1 MPRKKG
7 RTSTGYS
14 LEERPR
20 ASGKPHWRVRV
31 WVDDS
36 ASGKRKL
43 QTVGIYATKTE
54 AQREGARAVEQRQ
67 RGTLLQPTD
76 MPLSELLDVW
86 LEQEMPKT
94 VRTENQEPYRIV
106 VTKHIKPALGSVRVQ
121 RLGVQAIESFYGTLS
136 DAGYS
141 SSLIRKCHLRLSSAL
156 KLAKRWGWIAENPC
170 DVATVPKLIYKEP
183 EVWTPVDTGKF
194 RATAAADSMHPY
206 WALAV
211 ETGAR
216 TSELLGLGWVDL
228 DEERGTLTIGRRA
241 VRLVRGTP
249 VLKEGAKTVAGHR
262 TIRLTTEMLAA
273 LRKHH
278 ERQRRRRAP
287 NWTDNDLIFPTSS
300 GRPVNPAHIRR
311 SFDRLVSQAGIKRLT
326 PHGMRKSHITALI
339 AGGANIKA
347 VAARVGHRDIATTLK
362 TYTALTAP
370 MQDELH
376 VIVESLALVH
386 RGTAAGLSS
395 PQG

>member
-31 WVDDS
+31 WIND
-36 ASGKRKL
+36 ASSGTRKL
-43 QTVGIYATKTE
+43 QTVGIYPTKTE

-76 MPLSELLDVW
+76 MTVAQLLDVW

-94 VRTENQEPYRIV
+94 VRPENQEPYRIV
-106 VTKHIKPALGSVRVQ
+106 VANHLKPALGSTRVQ
-121 RLGVQAIESFYGTLS
+121 RLSVHAIEAFYGTLS

-141 SSLIRKCHLRLSSAL
+141 PSLIRKCHLRLSSAL
-156 KLAKRWGWIAENPC
+156 KLARRWGWIAENPC
-170 DVATVPKLIYKEP
+170 EVSTVPKLIYKEP
-183 EVWTPVDTGKF
+183 DVWTPIDTTRF
-194 RATAAADSMHPY
+194 LDIAASDSMHPY
-206 WALAV
+206 WTLAV

-216 TSELLGLGWVDL
+216 TSELLGLGWVDCDL
-228 DEERGTLTIGRRA
+228 ERGTLTIGRRA
-241 VRLVRGTP
+241 VRLLNGTP
-249 VLKEGAKTVAGHR
+249 ILKVGAKTAAGR
-262 TIRLTTEMLAA
+262 RSIRLTEGTLNALTEH
-273 LRKHH
+273 RD
-278 ERQRRRRAP
+278 RQRIRRRVASD
-287 NWTDNDLIFPTSS
+287 WVDNDLIFATAS
-300 GRPVNPAHIRR
+300 GRPVNPSHVRR
-311 SFDRLVSQAGIKRLT
+311 SFDRLVSRAGVKRLT

-347 VAARVGHRDIATTLK
+347 VAARVGHRDITTTLK
-362 TYTALTAP
+362 TYTALTSS

-376 VIVESLALVH
+376 SLVEALAAVRQNGAPAH
-386 RGTAAGLSS
+386 D
-395 PQG
+395 